1 MALKILVI
9 DDDPPILKG
18 IEMVLRNVG
27 YDTKATLKGEETL
40 SLVRSYKPDL
50 ILMDVMLAGM
60 DGREIAKELKSKEA
74 TSHIPIVLI
83 SANQSMGNDIE
94 KYGAE
99 TFISKPFSSKHLI
112 SIIEKYSS
120 QAVA

>member
-1 MALKILVI
+1 MNSKILVI

-27 YDTKATLKGEETL
+27 YDTKASLKGEETIE
-40 SLVRSYKPDL
+40 LVHSYKPDL

-60 DGREIAKELKSKEA
+60 DGREIAKELKSQEDTK
-74 TSHIPIVLI
+74 HIPIVLI
-83 SANQSMGNDIE
+83 SANQAMGKDIE
-94 KYGAE
+94 KYGVE

-112 SIIEKYSS
+112 SIIEKYCK
-120 QAVA
+120 